1 MKFQALRLARSNS
14 KIQEVI
20 IDDLLPIVPTEVYNT
35 YWRFAAERQEIFF
48 RKFYGNPP
56 PWTKDLILQKHK
68 FTNSYRASDR
78 VSQYLIQ
85 YVIYSG
91 YQTPVDLFFRIILF
105 KIFNKIETWQMLENK
120 FGPIEYRS
128 YSFKYYD
135 ELLTSAMSKG
145 KRIFSSAYIMPS
157 GTSTFGSP
165 RKHRNYLMLLERMI
179 NDKVP
184 ARIAN
189 FKTMRQCFELLR
201 SYPLI
206 GDFLA
211 YQYSI
216 DLNYSI
222 LTNFSEMEFV
232 IPGPGARDGI
242 RKCFINLGGLSEA
255 EVIHVIA
262 KRQNEEFIR
271 LGIEF
276 KSLFDR
282 PLQLIDCQNLFCEVD
297 KYARVAHPTIGGI
310 SGRTRIK
317 QVYQPTVQN
326 IKYWYPPKWEINHLV
341 EESIANDNYNRR
353 ENC

>member
-1 MKFQALRLARSNS
+1 MKSKHWHLARSNF
-14 KIQEVI
+14 KLQEVI
-20 IDDLLPIVPTEVYNT
+20 IDDLLPIVPTEVYDT

-48 RKFYGNPP
+48 KRLYGNPP
-56 PWTKDLILQKHK
+56 PWTKDPILKKHK

-78 VSQYLIQ
+78 VSQYLIRH
-85 YVIYSG
+85 VIYSG
-91 YQTPVDLFFRIILF
+91 EQTPVELFFRIILF
-105 KIFNKIETWQMLENK
+105 KIFNKIETWQLLEDNL
-120 FGPIEYRS
+120 GPIEHKS
-128 YSFKYYD
+128 YSFEHYD
-135 ELLTSAMSKG
+135 EVLTSAMSKG

-157 GTSTFGSP
+157 GTSTFTSP

-184 ARIAN
+184 ARIAD
-189 FKTMRQCFELLR
+189 FKSMRQCFELLH

-216 DLNYSI
+216 DLNYST
-222 LTNFSEMEFV
+222 LTNYSEMEFV

-255 EVIHVIA
+255 NLIHVMVE
-262 KRQNEEFIR
+262 RQKEEFSR

-276 KSLFDR
+276 KSLFGR

-297 KYARVAHPTIGGI
+297 KYARVAHPTIAGV
-310 SGRTRIK
+310 SGRTQIK
-317 QVYQPTVQN
+317 QIYQPTIEN
-326 IKYWYPPKWEINHLV
+326 IRYWYPPKWEINHHI
-341 EESIANDNYNRR
+341 EESIHNDNYDRR
-353 ENC
+353 ENR